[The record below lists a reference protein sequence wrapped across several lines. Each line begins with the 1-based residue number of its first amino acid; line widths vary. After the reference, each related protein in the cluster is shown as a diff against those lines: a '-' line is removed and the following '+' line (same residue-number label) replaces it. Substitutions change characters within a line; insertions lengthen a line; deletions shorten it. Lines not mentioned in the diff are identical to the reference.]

1 MAQYQYKAL
10 DAQGKPTSGR
20 IEAENA
26 KDAALRLRQQSIFV
40 LEISESSVRS
50 EANDSR
56 IRQGLGGLNPKRWLP
71 VMAGDLVIFFRQFS
85 LMLRAG
91 YTVLQALNAAKT
103 MQSKTRLI
111 RAIDQMGERIKSGSS
126 LSASMS
132 VDKRLFSPL
141 MVNLVA
147 IGERSGNLD
156 AILIRLAENLERTKE
171 LKRQLLSALFYPMIV
186 LMTSIV
192 VVSGLVIWVIPRFA
206 TFLEVRNVA
215 LPRST
220 QMLLDVGDWTL
231 HYGKILGPLIGVLIF
246 LLFAAYTFEAGKQ
259 VIDRVFLNLPLV
271 GTAIQYSAMAQAG
284 WSLSL
289 LLRSGL
295 PALDS
300 LRINGKAAGNLAIRD
315 SFVKAAD
322 ELLVGR
328 ALSRSFEQPHF
339 PLMMRHMAAVGEKS
353 GELDVV
359 MEDVGQYYQSELAAK
374 VKLMSAMIEPVLILI
389 VGGLVGFVYFSM
401 FQAVMSVSKGGM

>member
-1 MAQYQYKAL
+1 MAQFQYKAL
-10 DAQGKPTSGR
+10 DAQGKPANGR
-20 IEAENA
+20 IEADNE
-26 KDAALRLRQQSIFV
+26 KDAVLRLRQQSIFV
-40 LEISESSVRS
+40 LEIRESAGDPQTHGSTIS
-50 EANDSR
+50 KL
-56 IRQGLGGLNPKRWLP
+56 LGGLAPQRWLP
-71 VMAGDLVIFFRQFS
+71 VMTGDLVIFFRQLS

-91 YTVLQALNAAKT
+91 YTVLQALKAAKT
-103 MQSKTRLI
+103 MQSKARLI
-111 RAIDQMGERIKSGSS
+111 RAIDQMSERIQSGSS
-126 LSASMS
+126 LSASMA

-141 MVNLVA
+141 VVNLIA

-186 LMTSIV
+186 LMTSLAV
-192 VVSGLVIWVIPRFA
+192 VTGLVIWVIPRFA
-206 TFLEVRNVA
+206 TFLEVRNVS
-215 LPRST
+215 LPNST
-220 QMLLDVGDWTL
+220 QLLLDIGDWTL
-231 HYGKILGPLIGVLIF
+231 HYGRVLGPFIGIVIF
-246 LLFAAYTFEAGKQ
+246 LIFAAYTFEAGKQ
-259 VIDRVFLNLPLV
+259 VIDRIFLRLPLV

-295 PALDS
+295 PALES
-300 LRINGKAAGNLAIRD
+300 LRINGQAAGNLAIRE

-359 MEDVGQYYQSELAAK
+359 MEDLGQYYQNELAAK